1 MSRASAP
8 AKKVNQLI
16 GRLAKLAAAPAL
28 DEFSLQRVARDA
40 NALMKSDP
48 AGAHTVLGGVA
59 ALGGDRDETRR
70 RHRTALQIK
79 GSFATFYNY
88 FVSLS
93 LLDEHEEALQVANR
107 ALEKY
112 PDNLELL
119 NSAIK
124 AALESANF
132 ETARN
137 LSHRW
142 DALAPDR
149 PNSRSGMSRLLA
161 DAVLAGTFKEES
173 VREVLRVLSQ
183 TQRTENVRSSNPKF
197 RLHHVEESFFYERM
211 IHATP
216 TAAAALNER
225 FADQI
230 ADRTDLM
237 ADPGLQFVA
246 AFTADTSNGRHS

>member
-8 AKKVNQLI
+8 AKKANELI
-16 GRLAKLAAAPAL
+16 ERLAQLATAPAL

-59 ALGGDRDETRR
+59 ALRGDRDETRK
-70 RHRTALQIK
+70 RHRAALKID
-79 GSFATFYNY
+79 SDFATYFNY
-88 FVSLS
+88 LVSLS
-93 LLDEHEEALQVANR
+93 LLDEYEEALQVAMG
-107 ALEKY
+107 ALKKY
-112 PDNLELL
+112 PDNLNLL
-119 NSAIK
+119 DSAIR

-132 ETARN
+132 EIARD
-137 LSHRW
+137 LSDRW

-149 PNSRSGMSRLLA
+149 PNSLSGLSRQLA
-161 DAVLAGTFKEES
+161 DAVVAGTFKEKS
-173 VREVLRVLSQ
+173 VREVLRILTE
-183 TQRTENVRSSNPKF
+183 TQRSENARTSNSKF
-197 RLHHVEESFFYERM
+197 RLHHVEEAFFYERM

-216 TAAAALNER
+216 AAAAALNEQ

-230 ADRTDLM
+230 AERPDLM
-237 ADPGLQFVA
+237 ADPGLRFVA

>member
-59 ALGGDRDETRR
+59 ALRGDGDETRK
-70 RHRTALQIK
+70 RHRTALKIE
-79 GSFATFYNY
+79 SDFTTYFNY
-88 FVSLS
+88 LVSLS
-93 LLDEHEEALQVANR
+93 LLDEYEEALQVAIG

-112 PDNLELL
+112 PDNLNLL
-119 NSAIK
+119 DSAIR

-132 ETARN
+132 EFARD

-142 DALAPDR
+142 DDLALDR
-149 PNSRSGMSRLLA
+149 PNALSGLARELA
-161 DAVLAGTFKEES
+161 DAVVAGMFKEEG
-173 VREVLRVLSQ
+173 VREVLHILTE
-183 TQRTENVRSSNPKF
+183 TQRSDKARTSNSKFSS
-197 RLHHVEESFFYERM
+197 HYGEESFFYERM

-216 TAAAALNER
+216 TAAAALNEQ

-230 ADRTDLM
+230 AERPDLM